1 MALTKGDFAFVLAS
15 MFCVV
20 AEVVISASTVIS
32 NCAIGKNTVVR
43 DIVVRGRLVTNDFT
57 SESDGAQ
64 VRISNRAEA
73 LNNANAPLDELF
85 DFVPGTPLIYV
96 NFNFQWTYKSNQWN
110 NAWKGSRESESFSKH
125 EAVELE
131 VYSAIPNAYQDTV
144 PHLGNYIPSWA
155 TVDRLKQGV
164 AYPGFYS
171 DEDP

>member
-64 VRISNRAEA
+64 VWISNRAEA

-85 DFVPGTPLIYV
+85 DFLPGDDS
-96 NFNFQWTYKSNQWN
+96 QWTYKPNQWN
-110 NAWKGSRESESFSKH
+110 NAWKRSCESESFSKH
-125 EAVELE
+125 EAIELE
-131 VYSAIPNAYQDTV
+131 VYSTLFLISGTTFLPGPLSTDSSKALPTPDSIQTKIHEMV
-144 PHLGNYIPSWA
+144 LE
-155 TVDRLKQGV
+155 RGV
-164 AYPGFYS
+164 IES
-171 DEDP
+171 